1 MLVLQSVKLQASCF
15 SFERSTSTTY
25 KLVLCEIALLCFAL
39 FPLQCLTLTGHLLL
53 VQPSVPDCFPQRHN
67 VHWSLAQFGQLERPN
82 NSNSAYH
89 PRGRPPWKKH
99 PFFGAVSKLLLP
111 PARFLV
117 NLFHFW
123 QQQDVLLK
131 KILNQIS

>member
-25 KLVLCEIALLCFAL
+25 KLVLCEIVLLCFAL

-89 PRGRPPWKKH
+89 PRGRPSLKKTLILLGSVQITP
-99 PFFGAVSKLLLP
+99 PFCTLFGQLIY
-111 PARFLV
+111 
-117 NLFHFW
+117 FW

-131 KILNQIS
+131 KNIKSN